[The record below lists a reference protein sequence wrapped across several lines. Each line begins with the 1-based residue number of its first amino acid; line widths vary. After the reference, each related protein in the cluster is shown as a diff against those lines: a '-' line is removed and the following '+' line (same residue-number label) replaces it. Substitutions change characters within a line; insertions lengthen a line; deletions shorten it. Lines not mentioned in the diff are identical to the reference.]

1 MTPAAILNRIRDAR
15 PRFLRSERGNVAIF
29 FTFALFPIIGLLGL
43 AVDYGRAVSAKSTMQ
58 AAVDA
63 TALMISK
70 EAASLTG
77 AQISTKAQAYFDAL
91 FVKPGF
97 GATLTTAYT
106 PNAGTGATVK
116 IDASGTM
123 QTDFMRVAGY
133 PTLKITTS
141 STTTWGSAR
150 LRVALSLDNTGSMR
164 DAGKMDA
171 LKTATKN
178 LIDQLKTAAT
188 NTGDVYISI
197 VPFSRA
203 VNVGASNK
211 NANWLRWTEW
221 DAANGTCSNSSYT
234 TKSSCESS
242 SRRTWT
248 PKNHTN
254 WNGCVT
260 DRDQSNDVTAA
271 AATSNATRFPA
282 EQYSDCPASMT
293 GMSYSWTDLKDK
305 VDTMSPA
312 GATDQPIGLA
322 WAWQTLTAGSPF
334 PYPAED
340 ANYQYQKVVIHM
352 SDGMNTQNRWNG
364 NGSRWSSAVDDRQA
378 LICANMKAAGI
389 MLYMIQ
395 VNTDGDPTQ
404 TVMQTCASSADKFVM
419 LTSGSQLISTFDN
432 IGKQL
437 AQLRIKK

>member
-1 MTPAAILNRIRDAR
+1 MTSVAIVSRFRHTGR
-15 PRFLRSERGNVAIF
+15 RFLRSERGNVAIF

-43 AVDYGRAVSAKSTMQ
+43 AIDYSRAASAKSAMQ
-58 AAVDA
+58 AAADA
-63 TALMISK
+63 TALMVSR
-70 EAASLTG
+70 EAANLSS
-77 AQISTKAQAYFDAL
+77 AQLSSKAQAYFNAL

-97 GATLTTAYT
+97 PATITTTYT
-106 PNAGTGATVK
+106 PNTGSGATVK
-116 IDASGTM
+116 IDATGTM
-123 QTDFMRVAGY
+123 STDFMRVAGY
-133 PTLKITTS
+133 PTLQIGTS

-150 LRVALSLDNTGSMR
+150 LRVALSLDNTGSMN

-178 LIDQLKTAAT
+178 LIDQLKAAAT

-197 VPFSRA
+197 IPFSRA
-203 VNVGASNK
+203 VNVGSSNR
-211 NANWLRWTEW
+211 NATWLRWTEW
-221 DAANGTCSNSSYT
+221 DEANGSCSNNDYK

-248 PKNHTN
+248 PKNHST

-260 DRDQSNDVTAA
+260 DRDKSNDVTAV
-271 AATSNATRFPA
+271 AATSNATRHPA
-282 EQYSDCPASMT
+282 EQYSGCPASIM
-293 GMSYSWTDLKDK
+293 GMSYNWNDLKDK
-305 VDTMSPA
+305 VDDMSSS
-312 GATDQPIGLA
+312 GATNQTIGLA
-322 WAWQTLTAGSPF
+322 WAWQTLTGGSPF

-352 SDGMNTQNRWNG
+352 SDGMNTQNRWDG

-378 LICANMKAAGI
+378 LICANMKTAGI

-404 TVMQTCASSADKFVM
+404 TVMQTCASSSDKFVM